1 MQAFGGRGQIYL
13 TADSGEHKLKKGAVS
28 TVHGVFQSFSFVGP
42 AADVAILLVGTVS
55 FALVSTPLAIII
67 AWMIYGLW
75 MITPYEFSKYKS
87 NAGSYYAYT
96 ASSTKGGSLGPITLF
111 SWMGENLTGQS
122 FGILGLAAF
131 AFAISTYISNIPY
144 IWILFAAII
153 AAYMFILPYLG
164 IRVSL
169 NYVAITGIIELL
181 LLVVGAIIIIVKV
194 GPGNSTVPFTI
205 PSGMLSAVLFGV
217 IFSILDFTGL
227 GTVTTVS
234 EEIKDPKKKIRKSLV
249 IAWLL
254 AGLALIP
261 TSYALTVGWGIA
273 NIGSYASSPDPG
285 LIVFKNYLGPI
296 GFALLIIFTIN
307 SYFSYGVAKTNAVSR
322 IWYSAARD
330 KVLFPKS
337 LAKIHPKYKTPGN
350 AMTWWLL
357 PSFVIDIIL
366 GIIYG
371 PLTAGLVLLTMAGI
385 CIIFTHVFANTGL
398 SLFSY
403 LELRKTKQSN
413 ILYHF
418 IAPIASSILGLI
430 VVGYSLQSAV
440 QGYMSAPT
448 GIDLAFLVAT
458 VFGIVWSLVLGGA
471 LSLYYRS
478 SKKDIMEKAGS
489 YDSETLEASP
499 EQSG

>member
-1 MQAFGGRGQIYL
+1 M
-13 TADSGEHKLKKGAVS
+13 ADENRDHKLKKGAVS

-42 AADVAILLVGTVS
+42 AADVAILLVATVG

-67 AWMIYGLW
+67 AWLIYGLW

-96 ASSTKGGSLGPITLF
+96 ASSTKDGSLGPVTLF

-122 FGILGLAAF
+122 FGILGFAAF
-131 AFAISTYISNIPY
+131 LFVISSYISNIHY
-144 IWILFAAII
+144 LWILFAVII

-164 IRVSL
+164 IRISL
-169 NYVAITGIIELL
+169 NYVAITGILELL
-181 LLVVGAIIIIVKV
+181 VLLVGAIIIIVKV
-194 GPGNSTVPFTI
+194 GPGNSTIPFTI
-205 PSGMLSAVLFGV
+205 PHGAVSAVLFGV

-234 EEIKDPKKKIRKSLV
+234 EEIKDPKKKIRKSLL

-261 TSYALTVGWGIA
+261 TSYALVVGWGMS
-273 NIGSYASSPDPG
+273 NIGSYAGSPDPG
-285 LIVFKNYLGPI
+285 LLVFKQYLGPI
-296 GFALLIIFTIN
+296 GFALLIAFTIN

-330 KVLFPKS
+330 GVLFPKS

-357 PSFVIDIIL
+357 PSFIIDIIL
-366 GIIYG
+366 GLIYG
-371 PLTAGLVLLTMAGI
+371 PLIAGFVLLTMAGI

-413 ILYHF
+413 VLYHF
-418 IAPIASSILGLI
+418 VAPIVSSILGLI
-430 VVGYSLQSAV
+430 VVGYSLQSVLQSYNASPV
-440 QGYMSAPT
+440 
-448 GIDLAFLVAT
+448 GINFAYLFAT
-458 VFGIVWSLVLGGA
+458 VFGIVWSVVLGGI

-478 SKKDIMEKAGS
+478 RKKEIMAKAGS
-489 YDSETLEASP
+489 YDSETLEQGSASN
-499 EQSG
+499 Q